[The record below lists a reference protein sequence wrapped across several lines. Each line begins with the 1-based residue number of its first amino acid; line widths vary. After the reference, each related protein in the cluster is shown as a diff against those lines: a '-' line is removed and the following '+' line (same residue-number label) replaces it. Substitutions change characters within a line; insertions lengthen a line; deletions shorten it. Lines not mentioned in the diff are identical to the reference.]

1 MCEVKYLAKVKSA
14 IDVGKKKHNM
24 NIMNIFCYMLEQ
36 PMYETNQIN
45 KELRQQKQD
54 NSMK

>member
-24 NIMNIFCYMLEQ
+24 NIMNMLCCILEQ
-36 PMYETNQIN
+36 PMCETN
-45 KELRQQKQD
+45 
-54 NSMK
+54 